1 MLYTWKVTCYYT
13 ARKNGF
19 REGSFREESESVSKG
34 LEDSSITDSLSY
46 SRAYWVSRSVIAWNV
61 DAVGGSCFLYSSS
74 SAALTIVE
82 TVIEGYNLFVEL
94 KRYDQRLPESVRDKL
109 PHIRDYKAF
118 KVPTA
123 LDPKTILKDQLVVAF
138 FDGYYLRRNA
148 DGFIENSTCVN
159 NTASE
164 HFIVDRLIVDDLL
177 NRACNYKMRAK
188 SLLRNLSRDK
198 DEVDG
203 SSMVKVGTLVKWQ
216 TMVVA

>member
-1 MLYTWKVTCYYT
+1 MSTVHRLQ
-13 ARKNGF
+13 
-19 REGSFREESESVSKG
+19 
-34 LEDSSITDSLSY
+34 DSLSY

-138 FDGYYLRRNA
+138 FDAIILFCGESLQEAMQLTPRHPKMENA
-148 DGFIENSTCVN
+148 ATR
-159 NTASE
+159 
-164 HFIVDRLIVDDLL
+164 DRGI
-177 NRACNYKMRAK
+177 YK
-188 SLLRNLSRDK
+188 
-198 DEVDG
+198 
-203 SSMVKVGTLVKWQ
+203 
-216 TMVVA
+216 